1 MLQRYNVFF
10 ASLAITLLI
19 VTGFSYVLYSDHEY
33 YHQLA
38 FRQVES
44 TVAMAASDVS
54 KDIGSYVTRQI
65 TTAQGMANNPFLWD
79 ILTEEPLTYD
89 EAAAQP
95 ILRYLKI
102 FQERYHYDVAFLV
115 SAKSLAYYY
124 QDGFIKTVSPEA
136 PFDIWYYNFL
146 DSGRNY
152 DIQIDH
158 SEANDYATSI
168 FVNCR
173 IVDEDDNFLGVIGS
187 GRKINSTEERVKS
200 ACLSLGLNIYVVN
213 TGNAANAF
221 AHEMEYFK
229 PPEEVARLTGLPVD
243 MITAKHNSPDP
254 LWVGTRCLQIVHDP
268 NLQWNFIIEKDTV
281 PLMEACAE
289 RLRYDIICILLII
302 VGCVTISTGLI
313 RKLNN
318 RVKIV
323 ENMDA
328 VTDLPNSKLFQ
339 EYFTDALKK
348 NAAKPMTLIMFDID
362 NFKACNDTLGH
373 LYGNT
378 VLKLTATYIQAN
390 IGKQGFFSRW
400 GGDEFI
406 GLLFLSPK
414 EAQKW
419 VDDLNQHVREQN
431 AARIPISLSIGLT
444 AVDPA
449 IEFADLLDQADAA
462 LYHAKANGKNRSV
475 IYSPD
480 LS

>member
-1 MLQRYNVFF
+1 MFQRYNVFF

-19 VTGFSYVLYSDHEY
+19 VTGFSYVLYSDHNY
-33 YHQLA
+33 YHELA
-38 FRQVES
+38 LRQVES

-54 KDIGSYVTRQI
+54 KDIGSYVNRQI
-65 TTAQGMANNPFLWD
+65 STAQGMANNPFLWD
-79 ILTEEPLTYD
+79 ALKEESLHYD
-89 EAAAQP
+89 ELTAQP

-102 FQERYHYDVAFLV
+102 IQERYHYDVAFLV
-115 SAKSLAYYY
+115 STKSLAHYY
-124 QDGFIKTVSPEA
+124 QDGFIKTMSPEA
-136 PFDIWYYNFL
+136 PIDIWYYNFL

-158 SEANDYATSI
+158 SEANDYAASI

-173 IVDEDDNFLGVIGS
+173 IVDENDNLLGVIGS
-187 GRKINSTEERVKS
+187 GRKLNSTEELIKS
-200 ACLSLGLNIYVVN
+200 ACLSMGLNIYVVN
-213 TGNAANAF
+213 TGNADNAF
-221 AHEMEYFK
+221 ANEMEYFK
-229 PPEEVARLTGLPVD
+229 PPEEVARLTGLPVS
-243 MITAKHNSPDP
+243 MITAKHNSHDP

-268 NLQWNFIIEKDTV
+268 NLHWNFIIEKDTV
-281 PLMEACAE
+281 PLMEAYAE

-318 RVKIV
+318 RVKTV

-339 EYFTDALKK
+339 EYFANALKK
-348 NAAKPMTLIMFDID
+348 YAAKPMTLVMFDID

-378 VLKLTATYIQAN
+378 VLKLTATYIQTH
-390 IGKQGFFSRW
+390 IGEKGFFSRW
-400 GGDEFI
+400 GGDEFL
-406 GLLFLSPK
+406 GLFFLPPK

-419 VDDLNQHVREQN
+419 MDDLNQHVREQN
-431 AARIPISLSIGLT
+431 ADRIPISLSIGLT

>member
-1 MLQRYNVFF
+1 MFQRYNVFF
-10 ASLAITLLI
+10 ASLTITLLI

-33 YHQLA
+33 YHHLA
-38 FRQVES
+38 LRQVES

-65 TTAQGMANNPFLWD
+65 TTSQGMANNPFLWD
-79 ILTEEPLTYD
+79 TLAAEPLSYD

-102 FQERYHYDVAFLV
+102 YQQRYNYDVTFLI
-115 SAKSLAYYY
+115 SAKSLCYYY
-124 QDGFIKTVSPEA
+124 QDGLIKTISPDT
-136 PFDIWYYNFL
+136 PSDIWYYNFL

-152 DIQIDH
+152 DIQIDN
-158 SEANDYATSI
+158 SEANEDVASI

-173 IVDEDDNFLGVIGS
+173 IMDDNGDLVGVIGS
-187 GRKINSTEERVKS
+187 GRKINSTEERIKS

-213 TGNAANAF
+213 TGNASNAF

-229 PPEEVARLTGLPVD
+229 APEEVAKLTGLSAEE
-243 MITAKHNSPDP
+243 ITAKHTSPAP
-254 LWVGTRCLQIVHDP
+254 IWLGTRCLQIVHDP
-268 NLQWNFIIEKDTV
+268 NLHWNFVIEKDTI
-281 PLMEACAE
+281 PLMETYAE

-313 RKLNN
+313 RKLNH
-318 RVKIV
+318 RVKII

-339 EYFTDALKK
+339 EYFANALKK
-348 NAAKPMTLIMFDID
+348 HAPKPMTLVMFDID

-378 VLKLTATYIQAN
+378 VLKLTAAYIQSN
-390 IGKQGFFSRW
+390 IKEKGFFSRW

-431 AARIPISLSIGLT
+431 ANRIPISLSIGLT
-444 AVDPA
+444 AVDPT

-462 LYHAKANGKNRSV
+462 LYHAKANGKNRSI
-475 IYSPD
+475 IYTPD

>member
-1 MLQRYNVFF
+1 MFQRYNVFF
-10 ASLAITLLI
+10 ASLSITLLI
-19 VTGFSYVLYSDHEY
+19 VTGFSHVLYSDHEY
-33 YHQLA
+33 YHHLA
-38 FRQVES
+38 LRQVES

-54 KDIGSYVTRQI
+54 KDISSYVTRQI

-79 ILTEEPLTYD
+79 TLAAEPPIYD

-102 FQERYHYDVAFLV
+102 YQERYHYDVTFLV

-124 QDGFIKTVSPEA
+124 QDGFIKTVSPEE
-136 PFDIWYYNFL
+136 PIDGWYYHFL
-146 DSGRNY
+146 TSGRNY
-152 DIQIDH
+152 DIQINY
-158 SEANDYATSI
+158 SEANGYATSI
-168 FVNCR
+168 FANYR
-173 IVDEDDNFLGVIGS
+173 ILDENGEFLGVIGS
-187 GRKINSTEERVKS
+187 GRKINNIEEHIKS
-200 ACLSLGLNIYVVN
+200 SCLSLGLNIYVVN

-221 AHEMEYFK
+221 ACEMEYFK
-229 PPEEVARLTGLPVD
+229 PPEEIAQVTGLSVEE
-243 MITAKHNSPDP
+243 ITAKHNSPEP
-254 LWVGTRCLQIVHDP
+254 IWLGTRCLQIVHDP
-268 NLQWNFIIEKDTV
+268 NLRWNFIIEKDTI
-281 PLMEACAE
+281 PLMEAYAE

-313 RKLNN
+313 RKLNH
-318 RVKIV
+318 RVKII
-323 ENMDA
+323 ENMDT

-339 EYFTDALKK
+339 EYFANALK
-348 NAAKPMTLIMFDID
+348 NHTLKPMTLVMFDID

-378 VLKLTATYIQAN
+378 VLKLTADYIQAH
-390 IGKQGFFSRW
+390 IGNKGFFSRW

-406 GLLFLSPK
+406 GLLFLSPQ
-414 EAQKW
+414 EAQTW
-419 VDDLNQHVREQN
+419 VDALNQHVREQN
-431 AARIPISLSIGLT
+431 ADRIPISLSIGLT
-444 AVDPA
+444 AVDPT